1 MIVSQSCSV
10 AFHCVNARL
19 EVCSAS
25 APCGTQEHRLSQEG
39 GSKVQSAVAVV
50 SELRSGQLA
59 LWEKVGSHGHQ
70 RLWSG
75 VSGQHGRALSAR

>member
-1 MIVSQSCSV
+1 MIVSQSYSV
-10 AFHCVNARL
+10 AFHCVKARL

-25 APCGTQEHRLSQEG
+25 APCGTQEG
-39 GSKVQSAVAVV
+39 GSKVRSAVAVV
-50 SELRSGQLA
+50 SELRSGQLE

-75 VSGQHGRALSAR
+75 VSGQQGRALSAR